1 MSKLGLGSNSRGK
14 KSPQLRGPTEED
26 IKEKT
31 NSVTAS
37 YTFEDICTRARN
49 LTVKLIGRQSF
60 SKIWF
65 Y

>member
-14 KSPQLRGPTEED
+14 KCPQLRGPTEED
-26 IKEKT
+26 IKEKP

-49 LTVKLIGRQSF
+49 LTVKLIGR
-60 SKIWF
+60 
-65 Y
+65 